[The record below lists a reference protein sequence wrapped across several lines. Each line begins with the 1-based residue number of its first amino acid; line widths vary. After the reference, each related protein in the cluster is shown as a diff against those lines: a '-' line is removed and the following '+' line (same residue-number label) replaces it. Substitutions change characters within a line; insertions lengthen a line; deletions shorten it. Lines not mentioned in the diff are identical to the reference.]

1 MQINNLVRTKE
12 NLTCGIVNIP
22 MTYPAK
28 VYFTPDNTYEYLETI
43 YSIFESMK
51 IPFHREDNAYTQTTT
66 LISDI
71 EIESNKIKTIYKNF
85 RTHRPKLLSNWRYLF
100 WEIDNQDM
108 NNVKSVLEVYSSLHL
123 PVYVH
128 KTLRGYHFL
137 SVKPIQ
143 EHIWNNAIKNLR
155 YSNETYPPITLR
167 INPNKYIGE
176 SDVFYEGFIQSEVY
190 HYDTMRLRDL
200 IRMKKWERIQESYI
214 LVWYN
219 IDKVKDK

>member
-1 MQINNLVRTKE
+1 MQSSLIRTKE

-28 VYFTPDNTYEYLETI
+28 IYFTPSNTYEYLETI

-51 IPFHREDNAYTQTTT
+51 IPFHREDNYYNESTSI
-66 LISDI
+66 ISDI
-71 EIESNKIKTIYKNF
+71 EIEPSKIKMIYKNF
-85 RTHRPKLLSNWRYLF
+85 RTHRPKLLSKWRYLL
-100 WEIDNQDM
+100 WEIDTTD
-108 NNVKSVLEVYSSLHL
+108 KDVLSIVLQVYKGLNL

-128 KTLRGYHFL
+128 RSLRGYHFL

-143 EHIWNNAIKNLR
+143 ESTWLVAITTLR
-155 YSNETYPPITLR
+155 HTNQTYPPISLR
-167 INPNKYIGE
+167 INPNKYEGE
-176 SDVFYEGFIQSEVY
+176 KDIFYEGFIQSDVY
-190 HYDTMRLRDL
+190 HYDTSRLRYL
-200 IRMKKWERIQESYI
+200 IRMKKWERIKEQYI